1 MVYICLEYSSMSDG
15 FFSGFDG
22 LPYLSNPA
30 NSTVTDVAPSVEAVT
45 PITVFVST
53 TPTQVSDGVRDL
65 IVSRAK
71 LTNKITEDLVKK
83 YHQSFMCLFN
93 DAKKTID
100 QLEEEIFRLKNPG
113 HGFAATI
120 EFKPKDIEVNP
131 EMTQYIIQAM
141 AQGVDLLSILPD
153 NLLM

>member
-1 MVYICLEYSSMSDG
+1 MSDG

-22 LPYLSNPA
+22 LPYLSNPIR
-30 NSTVTDVAPSVEAVT
+30 STVTDVAPSVDAVT
-45 PITVFVST
+45 PITIFVTT

-83 YHQSFMCLFN
+83 YHESFLCLYRS
-93 DAKKTID
+93 AKVQISA
-100 QLEEEIFRLKNPG
+100 LEKEIERLTNPL
-113 HGFAATI
+113 AAITNII
-120 EFKPKDIEVNP
+120 EFKPRDMAVNP

-141 AQGVDLLSILPD
+141 TEGVDLLSILPD

>member
-1 MVYICLEYSSMSDG
+1 MSDG

-22 LPYLSNPA
+22 LPYLSNPV
-30 NSTVTDVAPSVEAVT
+30 NSTATDVAPGVEAVT
-45 PITVFVST
+45 PLTVFVST

-100 QLEEEIFRLKNPG
+100 QLEEEIFILKNPG
-113 HGFAATI
+113 RSIVTTFD
-120 EFKPKDIEVNP
+120 FKPKDIEVNP

-141 AQGVDLLSILPD
+141 AEGVDLLSILPD